1 MRRVA
6 GGGLGAL
13 IFILF
18 ALTPGAAAQSVLGRS
33 PNLRGPWTLDQWQ
46 TAFVLNHRFE
56 FLEGGD
62 QLFNVPTLT
71 LGISLPAGL
80 ALGLDFTSNS
90 EIVHERR
97 GENETQ
103 YWLGGG
109 IGQGRRHGLEAL
121 VAYNSAARS
130 MDGSLT
136 GRTRLGSVSLLSELR
151 GFSDVLGTGESGAA
165 IAGGAVLHL
174 TPYLELSADLAQML
188 QPDTLSSVWSAG
200 VGVMIPGTPHTFS
213 IHATNSGALT
223 LQSASRP
230 KAVGPKPVRYGFA
243 FTVPLGSRA
252 QWARIFRRGPPPAA
266 AVTPSDTVAAAQS
279 VDMRAVAFTPS
290 EVRIRAGEAV
300 AWINSDPL
308 EHTVTSDDGTW
319 GSRVLREGERYVRVF
334 AQPGRYTYHCVP
346 HPQMT
351 GVVIVEAAP

>member
-1 MRRVA
+1 MRVA
-6 GGGLGAL
+6 VRGGATLLVLLVLSPA
-13 IFILF
+13 
-18 ALTPGAAAQSVLGRS
+18 AAAQSVLGRS
-33 PNLRGPWTLDQWQ
+33 ANLRGPWTLDQWQ
-46 TAFVLNHRFE
+46 TAFVFNHRFE

-90 EIVHERR
+90 EVVHERR

-109 IGQGRRHGLEAL
+109 IGGGRRHGLEAL

-136 GRTRLGSVSLLSELR
+136 GRARQGPITLLGEVR

-174 TPYLELSADLAQML
+174 TPYLELSGDVGKML
-188 QPDTLSSVWSAG
+188 QPDTLSSVWSAAI
-200 VGVMIPGTPHTFS
+200 GVMIPGTPHTFS
-213 IHATNSGALT
+213 IQATNAGAVT

-230 KAVGPKPVRYGFA
+230 KAIGPKPVRYGFA

-252 QWARIFRRGPPPAA
+252 QWARIFRRGAPPAP
-266 AVTPSDTVAAAQS
+266 AVTPSDTVAAARV

-300 AWINSDPL
+300 AWINSDPV

-319 GSRVLREGERYVRVF
+319 GSRMLREGERYVRVF
-334 AQPGRYTYHCVP
+334 AEPGRYTYHCVP

-351 GVVIVEAAP
+351 GVVIVEEAP

>member
-1 MRRVA
+1 MRSVA
-6 GGGLGAL
+6 GAGRGTLLLVLLAL
-13 IFILF
+13 
-18 ALTPGAAAQSVLGRS
+18 ASSATAQSVLDRS
-33 PNLRGPWTLDQWQ
+33 PNLRGPWTLDRWQ

-90 EIVHERR
+90 EVVLDRL

-109 IGQGRRHGLEAL
+109 IGRDRRQGLEAL

-136 GRTRLGSVSLLSELR
+136 GRARLGPVSLLSELR
-151 GFSDVLGTGESGAA
+151 GFTDVLGTGESGSA

-174 TPYLELSADLAQML
+174 TPNLELSGDIAQML
-188 QPDTLSSVWSAG
+188 QPDTLSTVWSAG

-213 IHATNSGALT
+213 IHATNSGAVT

-230 KAVGPKPVRYGFA
+230 KAFGPKPVRYGFA

-252 QWARIFRRGPPPAA
+252 QWARIFRRAPPPIM
-266 AVTPSDTVAAAQS
+266 AVTPSDTAAAQL
-279 VDMRAVAFTPS
+279 VDMRAVAFVPA

-300 AWINSDPL
+300 AWINSDPV
-308 EHTVTSDDGTW
+308 EHTVTSDDGSW
-319 GSRVLREGERYVRVF
+319 GSRLLREGERYVRVF
-334 AQPGRYTYHCVP
+334 PQPGRYTYHCVP